1 MSPDIKRFHKV
12 HFTDFNNPKDLVSS
26 KWSAKDVKVMSPGL
40 IDTDSFPTFGTR
52 IYIKNLT
59 TNCVALAKRV
69 PKPKGFFFETVSSEF
84 FSWYCENA
92 QKIVELYK
100 SH

>member
-1 MSPDIKRFHKV
+1 VSPDIKRFHKV

-84 FSWYCENA
+84 IA
-92 QKIVELYK
+92 GIAKMRK
-100 SH
+100 K